1 MPVNISALKVE
12 LQTDPK
18 ALGYSAFVTI
28 RDLNRLVDLI
38 NTPGLTN
45 DTVSVAIVTSRDLQ
59 VNVIG
64 SEYTGLTAAQ
74 RNLWDVI
81 IFTGTQGI
89 ALSNANVRNQI
100 GVVWSAATTT
110 RSNLSN
116 LQNRQSSRAE
126 ALFGENTN
134 IGTGEIDLALR

>member
-28 RDLNRLVDLI
+28 RDLNRLVDRM
-38 NTPGLTN
+38 NTRGLTN
-45 DTVSVAIVTSRDLQ
+45 ETVSVSIVTSNDLQ
-59 VNVIG
+59 INVVG
-64 SEYTGLTAAQ
+64 TEYTGLTAAQ

-81 IFTGTQGI
+81 IFTGTQGVS
-89 ALSNANVRNQI
+89 LSNANVRNQI
-100 GVVWSAATTT
+100 GVVWSAATVT

-116 LQNRQSSRAE
+116 LQNRSASRAE
-126 ALFGENTN
+126 VLFGESTVV
-134 IGTGEIDLALR
+134 GTGEIALALP

>member
-45 DTVSVAIVTSRDLQ
+45 DTVSVAIVTSSDLQ
-59 VNVIG
+59 VNVVG
-64 SEYTGLTAAQ
+64 SEYLGLTAGQ

-89 ALSNANVRNQI
+89 ALSNPNVRNQI

-126 ALFGENTN
+126 ALFGENIT

>member
-38 NTPGLTN
+38 NTRGLTN
-45 DTVSVAIVTSRDLQ
+45 DTVSVATVTSSDLQ
-59 VNVIG
+59 VNVVG

-116 LQNRQSSRAE
+116 LQNRAASRAE
-126 ALFGENTN
+126 VLFGESTVV
-134 IGTGEIDLALR
+134 GTGEIALALP